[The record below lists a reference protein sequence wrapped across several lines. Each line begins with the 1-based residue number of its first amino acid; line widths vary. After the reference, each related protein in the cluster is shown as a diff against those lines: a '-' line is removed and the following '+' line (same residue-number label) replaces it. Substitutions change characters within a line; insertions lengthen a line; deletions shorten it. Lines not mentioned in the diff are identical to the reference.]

1 MRDESNDILL
11 EQAASA
17 YRERDLSGR
26 ILPSPAWWD
35 RSPEG
40 RDILCRTQLQSRV
53 LESVID
59 PQGYSSTV
67 HAVMSRLSR
76 R

>member
-1 MRDESNDILL
+1 MIDESNDILL

-35 RSPEG
+35 LSPGG
-40 RDILCRTQLQSRV
+40 RDILFQNQLQSRL

-59 PQGYSSTV
+59 PQGCSSTV

>member
-35 RSPEG
+35 LSPES
-40 RDILCRTQLQSRV
+40 RDILCQNQLQSRL
-53 LESVID
+53 LESIID

-67 HAVMSRLSR
+67 HAVMNRLSR